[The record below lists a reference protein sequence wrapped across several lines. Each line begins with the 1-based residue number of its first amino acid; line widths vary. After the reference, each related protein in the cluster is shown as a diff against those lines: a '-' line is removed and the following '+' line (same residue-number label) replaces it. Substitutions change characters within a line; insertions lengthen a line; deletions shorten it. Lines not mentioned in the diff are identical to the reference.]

1 MHIAPPLRPRRQVR
15 VILSSTALLSF
26 TSVWKATALAF
37 AELGVAAFFVMG
49 VGQSFLGEWAP
60 WFVLIACIL
69 GAYVRAI
76 DIESWALFIPGGLVG
91 RVDSAF
97 GWRPARAAA
106 AAIIAERLF
115 LTALACVVAGRYA
128 ASFAVALVAGWH
140 LIGDLTTDDMA
151 TTIAVLLI
159 GLLWIR
165 ARLGMEV
172 RSDQMAKGIWIGI
185 GVLVSMAVWG
195 IVTVLREADRAGQ
208 VGQLGLTGS
217 PLVVPLPL
225 PPVFPTHPPLD
236 QTGLNMIW
244 PILLGLAIALPAIGG
259 GDVLA
264 RGAHEFPPPR
274 VTSLRRTAMWVIVLS
289 LVSTA
294 AFAFFFHLLVPAAEQ
309 RLAADAPLIV
319 VAHHLAGAQWA
330 RRVIALALVG
340 AAVLLLVPAAHAAM
354 LDLEQMFVRL
364 AAQRA
369 LPDQLAARHPRFGTL
384 SRAIDVSAVS
394 AIVIALAAGGRVT
407 WLARAYAIGIGVTV
421 LFKATSLIRLRRMRA
436 EPRPYVVPFNLQIGT
451 REIPIG
457 LILMSLLLVSAMWRM
472 LAIGDLPSLAAAGLM
487 ACLMFLL
494 VMPKHR
500 TERDTAGAGA
510 AGVGVGV
517 GVGAGGSAQVLD
529 AFELLPSTD
538 LALGQVAARPG
549 NALVAVHNPHSMAHV
564 AAALQAS
571 GERDVVVMTV
581 RLFGGGAD
589 VEGEAHAGD
598 APTAEEQQLL
608 SQVVALAERHGRPIR
623 LLIVPATNVFDA
635 LVSTIVRLRSS
646 ELFVGESA
654 SLSADDQA
662 RLLGDA
668 WERAS
673 NTEGLEVR
681 LVIHHH
687 SGRTDAYHLGA
698 HPPALS
704 PSDLDLIH
712 RVWLQAV
719 KAIGPHVH
727 HHDVVR
733 AALVQMEQQLDSE
746 NRDAALTM
754 IRQVA
759 RPADELANVVHQ
771 RDFSRLRDMVRNR
784 HGGDLATLLTGLSI
798 EDQVIAFR
806 TIPRKDAAAVFEYL
820 SFEDQEALLKAMAQE
835 DVAALLNNM
844 APDDRT
850 MFLEELPAAAT
861 RRLLA
866 LLTPDELS
874 VALTLLGYPESSI
887 GRLMTPHY
895 IAVREHWTVR
905 EVLDFVRE
913 HGRSSETLNVI
924 YVVDEQGRLI
934 DDIRIREF
942 LLTSPTNKVSDL
954 MDRHFVALTA
964 TDDQKTAVAAFRRHD
979 RTALPVTD
987 TAGVL
992 IGIVTIDDV
1001 LDVAEATATEE
1012 IQRIGGSEALDEPYM
1027 QIAFM
1032 RMIQKR
1038 AGWLV
1043 VLFLS
1048 EMLTATAM
1056 GVFEKEISKAVVLA
1070 IFIPLIIS
1078 SGGNS
1083 GSQAS
1088 TLVIR
1093 AMALGEVSL
1102 KDWFRVMRR
1111 EIAAGVALGAILG
1124 TIGFLRI
1131 AAFSAFSNA
1140 YTEHWLLVGITV
1152 ALTLVSIVL
1161 WGTLCGSLL
1170 PILMRRL
1177 GFDPATSS
1185 APFVATLVDVTGLVI
1200 YFSIAL
1206 VVLRGTLL

>member
-1 MHIAPPLRPRRQVR
+1 MHIAPPLRPPRQVR

-26 TSVWKATALAF
+26 RSVWKATALAF
-37 AELGVAAFFVMG
+37 AELGIAAFFLMG
-49 VGQSFLGEWAP
+49 VAQSFLGEWAP

-69 GAYVRAI
+69 GAYARAI
-76 DIESWALFIPGGLVG
+76 DIESWALFIPGGLIG
-91 RVDSAF
+91 RVDCAF

-151 TTIAVLLI
+151 TTIAVILI

-185 GVLVSMAVWG
+185 GVLASMTIWG
-195 IVTVLREADRAGQ
+195 IVTVLRQADQAGQ

-225 PPVFPTHPPLD
+225 PPVFPTNPPLD
-236 QTGLNMIW
+236 QTGFNVIW
-244 PILLGLAIALPAIGG
+244 PCLLGLAIALPAIGG

-274 VTSLRRTAMWVIVLS
+274 VTSLRRTALWVIVLS
-289 LVSTA
+289 LVTTA
-294 AFAFFFHLLVPAAEQ
+294 AYAFFFHLLVPAAEQ
-309 RLAADAPLIV
+309 RLAADAPVIV
-319 VAHHLAGAQWA
+319 IAQHLAGAPWA
-330 RRVIALALVG
+330 RRFIALTLVG
-340 AAVLLLVPAAHAAM
+340 AAVLMLVPAAHAAM
-354 LDLEQMFVRL
+354 MDLEQIFARL

-384 SRAIDVSAVS
+384 ATAIDVSAVS
-394 AIVIALAAGGRVT
+394 AIMIALAAGGRVT

-421 LFKATSLIRLRRMRA
+421 LFKAIALIRLRRTRP
-436 EPRPYVVPFNLQIGT
+436 EPRPLVAPFNLQFGT
-451 REIPIG
+451 REIPVGIM
-457 LILMSLLLVSAMWRM
+457 LMSVLLVSAMWRM
-472 LAIGDLPSLAAAGLM
+472 LAIGDLPSLAAAGLI

-494 VMPKHR
+494 VMPR
-500 TERDTAGAGA
+500 QRAARETATGAGAGTS
-510 AGVGVGV
+510 
-517 GVGAGGSAQVLD
+517 GSAQVLD
-529 AFELLPSTD
+529 AFELLPSSD
-538 LALGQVAARPG
+538 VALGQVAARPG
-549 NALVAVHNPHSMAHV
+549 NVLVAVHNPHSMAHV

-581 RLFGGGAD
+581 RLFGGD
-589 VEGEAHAGD
+589 LEGEALAGD
-598 APTAEEQQLL
+598 APTPEEQQLL

-654 SLSADDQA
+654 SLSADDQSH
-662 RLLGDA
+662 LLGDA

-681 LVIHHH
+681 LVIYHH

-698 HPPALS
+698 HPPSLT

-712 RVWLQAV
+712 RVWLQAA

-733 AALVQMEQQLDSE
+733 AALLQMEQQLDSE
-746 NRDAALTM
+746 HRDDALTA

-771 RDFSRLRDMVRNR
+771 RDFSRLRDMMRNR
-784 HGGDLATLLTGLSI
+784 HAGDLATLLTGLSL
-798 EDQVIAFR
+798 EDQVVVFR
-806 TIPRKDAAAVFEYL
+806 TLPRKDAAAVFEYL
-820 SFEDQEALLKAMAQE
+820 SREDQEVLLKAMAQE

-895 IAVREHWTVR
+895 IAVREQWTVH
-905 EVLDFVRE
+905 EVLDYVRQ

-924 YVVDEQGRLI
+924 YVIDEQGRLI

-942 LLTSPTNKVSDL
+942 LLTSPTNRVSDL

-1043 VLFLS
+1043 ILFLS

-1111 EIAAGVALGAILG
+1111 EIAAGLALGATLG

-1161 WGTLCGSLL
+1161 WGTLVGSLL
-1170 PILMRRL
+1170 PIVLRRL